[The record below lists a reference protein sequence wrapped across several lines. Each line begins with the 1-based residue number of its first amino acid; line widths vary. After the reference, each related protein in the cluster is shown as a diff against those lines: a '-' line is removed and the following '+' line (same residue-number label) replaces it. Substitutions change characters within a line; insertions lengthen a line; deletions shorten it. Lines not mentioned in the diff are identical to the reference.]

1 MESYGIK
8 IFSAVNDLFNA
19 GKVSVKE
26 TTDAGLLRRALD
38 DITATGKLT
47 NVLTSSIAP
56 THLILYNNIGSKQ
69 GIGTKVYSPSTLTM
83 HEVM

>member
-1 MESYGIK
+1 MESYDIK
-8 IFSAVNDLFNA
+8 IFSAVNSLFNA

-38 DITATGKLT
+38 DITATSKLT

-56 THLILYNNIGSKQ
+56 THLLLYNNIGSKQ
-69 GIGTKVYSPSTLTM
+69 GSGSKVQSINS
-83 HEVM
+83 HNA